1 LLYPA
6 GRRTEAVTLQIH
18 ITLKTDA
25 TFGRGDGV
33 TGLVDE
39 EVEHDATTGL
49 PFLRGRALKGLMVE
63 ECANMLFALERDRSP
78 SCARFQEAA
87 KFLFG
92 QAGSTL
98 YDDALMHVGA
108 AMLPKELRDAVEAEV
123 KRGDLQLQP
132 AEVLESLT
140 AIRRQTAVDE
150 GTGAPEEG
158 SLRSLRVVLR
168 KTLFISQIDFDKDPS
183 AEALALLAACVMSLR
198 RAGTGR
204 NRGRGRLSARLC
216 DEQGKDVTITPH
228 FAYFR
233 EVVEGTRL

>member
-1 LLYPA
+1 M
-6 GRRTEAVTLQIH
+6 TLQIH
-18 ITLKTDA
+18 IKLRTDA
-25 TFGRGDGV
+25 IFGRGDGV
-33 TGLVDE
+33 AGLVDE

-63 ECANMLFALERDRSP
+63 ECANMLFALERQQS
-78 SCARFQEAA
+78 SELNRFRQAA

-98 YDDALMHVGA
+98 DDDALMHVGA
-108 AMLPKELRDAVEAEV
+108 AMLPKDLRDAVEADV
-123 KRGDLQLQP
+123 KSIPPRLTP
-132 AEVLESLT
+132 NEVLESLT

-150 GTGAPEEG
+150 GTGAPDEG

-168 KTLFISQIDFDKDPS
+168 ETPFSSQIDFDKDPS
-183 AEALALLAACVMSLR
+183 PDALALLSACVMSLR

-204 NRGRGRLSARLC
+204 NRGRGRLLARLC
-216 DEQGKDVTITPH
+216 DEQGKDITITPH

-233 EVVEGTRL
+233 QIVEGTKP